1 MGDGVVCQG
10 TFPAYDLRGMSQRL
24 LLCALCLTTSALF
37 AQADRVVQ
45 SDTATVTVRYG
56 TCMGTIGG
64 ERIGAMPM
72 HEAVVVSRDGE
83 KHIYRGPLLRNVLI
97 ATCPSIGEV
106 DKHGMTASA
115 VKVIA
120 DDGFT
125 AIIAG
130 MEMDSTF
137 KARPVILAID
147 RDGARLDGH
156 SGPFQL
162 VVPEDLRHSRNVRNV
177 RSVELLKP

>member
-1 MGDGVVCQG
+1 M
-10 TFPAYDLRGMSQRL
+10 LQRIL
-24 LLCALCLTTSALF
+24 PLSLCFTSSLLF
-37 AQADRVVQ
+37 AQTDRGTLA
-45 SDTATVTVRYG
+45 DTATVTVRHG
-56 TCMGTIGG
+56 SCTGTISG
-64 ERIGAMPM
+64 ERIQGFFM

-83 KHIYRGPLLRNVLI
+83 KHTYRGPLLRNVLI
-97 ATCPSIGEV
+97 ATCPSVGDV

-137 KARPVILAID
+137 QAKPVILAID
-147 RDGARLDGH
+147 RDGAPLDGH
-156 SGPFQL
+156 YGPFQL
-162 VVPEDLRHSRNVRNV
+162 IVPEDLRHSRNVRNV
-177 RSVELLKP
+177 RSIELLKP